1 MPILLP
7 EDMNIKLPKMLKVR
21 QKFENDV
28 VEDVAARVSE
38 IINEDKFS
46 SLIHPGQKVAV
57 AVGSRMINNIYVIIK
72 QVITELKA
80 RGAEPYIVPAMGSHG
95 GGTPEG
101 CIGVLEDFGITEE
114 SVGVPIR
121 AEMDVVK
128 LGTTEEGVDV
138 YLSLIHISEPTR
150 PY

>member
-1 MPILLP
+1 
-7 EDMNIKLPKMLKVR
+7 
-21 QKFENDV
+21 
-28 VEDVAARVSE
+28 
-38 IINEDKFS
+38 
-46 SLIHPGQKVAV
+46 
-57 AVGSRMINNIYVIIK
+57 MINNIYAIIK
-72 QVITELKA
+72 QLADELKA

-128 LGTTEEGVDV
+128 LGTIKSEADGKEIDV
-138 YLSLIHISEPTR
+138 YTAKASYEADMTVLVNRIKPHTEFTR
-150 PY
+150 QI